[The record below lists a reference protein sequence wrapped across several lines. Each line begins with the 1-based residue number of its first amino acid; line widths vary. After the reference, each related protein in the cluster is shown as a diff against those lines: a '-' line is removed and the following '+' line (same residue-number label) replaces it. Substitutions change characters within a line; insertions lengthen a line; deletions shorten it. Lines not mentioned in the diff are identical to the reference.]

1 VKSDSN
7 SNLPGAGELVR
18 LTSGQGTYTGVVKYH
33 RAWFDV
39 EPEMIGLVIEPA
51 SDIATQEGYRRWEA
65 TVLFEGCPV
74 TVDIRAF
81 RRLGPRAQR

>member
-18 LTSGQGTYTGVVKYH
+18 LTPERDTYSGVVKYH

-39 EPEMIGLVIEPA
+39 RPEMIGLVIEPA
-51 SDIATQEGYRRWEA
+51 PDIGQEGYLRWSA

-81 RRLGPRAQR
+81 RRLGARAQR

>member
-1 VKSDSN
+1 MKSESF
-7 SNLPGAGELVR
+7 SKLPGVGDLVR
-18 LTSGQGTYTGVVKYH
+18 LTSERDTYSGVVKYH

-39 EPEMIGLVIEPA
+39 EPEMIGLVIETAP
-51 SDIATQEGYRRWEA
+51 DLGQEGYRRWSA